1 MSLRYITMPKWGIEM
16 QQGTLTEW
24 HVKEGEAVEKG
35 QLIALVETDKI
46 TNEME
51 ADAPGVLLKA
61 LVPEGEVRIVGELLA
76 VMGDADVNA
85 ADVEAFIAA
94 FEAPDTSMAGAN
106 SSPSEDA
113 AVTVKTEPKP
123 AAISTTDFDGVN
135 ISPAA
140 KNLAISLGI
149 QPNTI
154 VATGRRG
161 RISLQD
167 VEQAAA
173 AQGLGRNASAADGS
187 NAEVPNDPDV
197 MTMSNL
203 RKTAAKR
210 LTEAKSTIP
219 HFYLRIQ
226 ANIDEL
232 LASKKGYQENNS
244 KVSLNDILIKAA
256 AAALTENPDVNIQI
270 HGDDIHKFPHA
281 DIAVAVATEKG
292 LVTPLVKRANLKP
305 LSEVSSDVTSMAGR
319 AREGKLTH
327 NDMGA
332 GTFTISNL
340 GMFGVNQF
348 DAIINPPQCAI
359 LAVGTSTR
367 VWTEDDKKKG
377 GFSTMLSLSLSCDH
391 RAIDGATGAAFLK
404 SLKQHLE
411 APSSLFGANT

>member
-1 MSLRYITMPKWGIEM
+1 MSLKYITMPKWGIEM

-24 HVKEGEAVEKG
+24 HVKEGESVEKG

-51 ADAPGVLLKA
+51 ADAPGVLHKA
-61 LVPEGEVRIVGELLA
+61 LVPEGEVRVVGELLA
-76 VMGDADVNA
+76 VIGDADV
-85 ADVEAFIAA
+85 DPSEVEAFIAA

-106 SSPSEDA
+106 SSGSGEAPA
-113 AVTVKTEPKP
+113 ASKAEKP
-123 AAISTTDFDGVN
+123 AALSTADFEGIN

-140 KNLAISLGI
+140 KSLAVSLGI
-149 QPNTI
+149 KADTI

-173 AQGLGRNASAADGS
+173 AQGLGGSADESEGD
-187 NAEVPNDPDV
+187 NDPEIV
-197 MTMSNL
+197 TMSNL

-232 LASKKGYQENNS
+232 LTAKARYQKSNG
-244 KVSLNDILIKAA
+244 KVSLNDILVKAA
-256 AAALTENPDVNIQI
+256 AAALADNPDVNVQI

-292 LVTPLVKRANLKP
+292 LVTPLVKRANIKS
-305 LSEVSSDVTSMAGR
+305 LSEISKNVADMAAR
-319 AREGKLTH
+319 ARDGKLTH
-327 NDMGA
+327 DDMGA
-332 GTFTISNL
+332 GTFTVSNL

-359 LAVGTSTR
+359 LAVGSSTR
-367 VWTEDDKKKG
+367 VWTESDNKDG
-377 GFSTMLSLSLSCDH
+377 AFATILSLSLSCDH
-391 RAIDGATGAAFLK
+391 RAIDGATGAAFLG
-404 SLKQHLE
+404 SLKQHIE
-411 APSSLFGANT
+411 NPKALF

>member
-1 MSLRYITMPKWGIEM
+1 MSLKYITMPKWGIEM
-16 QQGTLTEW
+16 QQGTLSEW

-51 ADAPGVLLKA
+51 ADAPGVLHKA
-61 LVPEGEVRIVGELLA
+61 LVPEGEVRVVGELLA
-76 VMGDADVNA
+76 VIGDADV
-85 ADVEAFIAA
+85 DPSEVEAFIAA

-106 SSPSEDA
+106 SSAGGEVA
-113 AVTVKTEPKP
+113 ASSKTEKP
-123 AAISTTDFDGVN
+123 VALSNADFEGIN

-140 KNLAISLGI
+140 KSLAVSLGI
-149 QPNTI
+149 KADTI

-173 AQGLGRNASAADGS
+173 AQGLGVSADKSEEGETDVS
-187 NAEVPNDPDV
+187 NDPEIA
-197 MTMSNL
+197 TMSNL

-232 LASKKGYQENNS
+232 LAAKARYQKSNG
-244 KVSLNDILIKAA
+244 KVSLNDILVKAA
-256 AAALTENPDVNIQI
+256 AAALADNPDVNVQI

-292 LVTPLVKRANLKP
+292 LVTPLVKRANIKS
-305 LSEVSSDVTSMAGR
+305 LSEISKNVADMAAR
-319 AREGKLTH
+319 ARDGKLTH
-327 NDMGA
+327 DDMGA
-332 GTFTISNL
+332 GTFTVSNL

-359 LAVGTSTR
+359 LAVGSSTR
-367 VWTEDDKKKG
+367 VWTESDNKDG
-377 GFSTMLSLSLSCDH
+377 AFATILSLSLSCDH
-391 RAIDGATGAAFLK
+391 RAIDGATGAAFLG
-404 SLKQHLE
+404 SLKQHIE
-411 APSSLFGANT
+411 NPKALF

>member
-24 HVKEGEAVEKG
+24 HVKEGDAVEKG

-51 ADAPGVLLKA
+51 ADAPGVVHKT
-61 LVPEGEVRIVGELLA
+61 LVPEGEVRVVGELLA
-76 VMGDADVNA
+76 VIGGSDVGQA
-85 ADVEAFIAA
+85 EIDAFISA
-94 FEAPDTSMAGAN
+94 FEAPDVAMAGAN
-106 SSPSEDA
+106 SSASDEPVETSQS
-113 AVTVKTEPKP
+113 EPKP
-123 AAISTTDFDGVN
+123 AAVSSTDFDDVN

-140 KNLAISLGI
+140 RKLAIALGI
-149 QPNTI
+149 KPDTI
-154 VATGRRG
+154 TATGRRG

-173 AQGLGRNASAADGS
+173 AQGLGASVGGGEGDV
-187 NAEVPNDPDV
+187 EVPNDPDV
-197 MTMSNL
+197 TTMSNL
-203 RKTAAKR
+203 RKTGAKR

-226 ANIDEL
+226 ANIDAL
-232 LASKKGYQENNS
+232 LAAKKTYQATNG
-244 KVSLNDILIKAA
+244 KVSLNDILVKAA
-256 AAALTENPDVNIQI
+256 AAALTENPDVNVQI

-281 DIAVAVATEKG
+281 DIAVAVATDKG
-292 LVTPLVKRANLKP
+292 LVTPLVKRANKKSV
-305 LSEVSSDVTSMAGR
+305 SEISKNVADMASR
-319 AREGKLTH
+319 ARDGKLTH
-327 NDMGA
+327 ADMGA

-359 LAVGTSTR
+359 LAVGSSSR
-367 VWTEDDKKKG
+367 VWTESDKNKG
-377 GFSTMLSLSLSCDH
+377 AFSTMISLSLSCDH

-404 SLKQHLE
+404 ALKQHLE
-411 APSSLFGANT
+411 QPEALF

>member
-51 ADAPGVLLKA
+51 ADAPGVVHKT
-61 LVPEGEVRIVGELLA
+61 LVPEGEVRVVGELLA
-76 VMGDADVNA
+76 VIGGADVGQA
-85 ADVEAFIAA
+85 EIDAFISA
-94 FEAPDTSMAGAN
+94 FEAPDVAMAGAN
-106 SSPSEDA
+106 SSASNDPVVSSQSGPKT
-113 AVTVKTEPKP
+113 AVV
-123 AAISTTDFDGVN
+123 SSTDFDDVN

-140 KNLAISLGI
+140 RKLAIALGI
-149 QPNTI
+149 KPDTI
-154 VATGRRG
+154 TATGRRG

-173 AQGLGRNASAADGS
+173 VQGLGASVGGGDEKGT
-187 NAEVPNDPDV
+187 EVPNDPEV
-197 MTMSNL
+197 TTMSNL

-226 ANIDEL
+226 ANIDAL
-232 LASKKGYQENNS
+232 LGTKKTYQDTNG
-244 KVSLNDILIKAA
+244 KVSLNDILVKAA
-256 AAALTENPDVNIQI
+256 AAALIENPDVNVQI

-292 LVTPLVKRANLKP
+292 LVTTLVKRANKKP
-305 LSEVSSDVTSMAGR
+305 ISEISKNIADMASR
-319 AREGKLTH
+319 ARDGKLTH
-327 NDMGA
+327 ADMGA

-359 LAVGTSTR
+359 LAVGASSR
-367 VWTEDDKKKG
+367 VWTESDKNKG
-377 GFSTMLSLSLSCDH
+377 AFSTMISLSLSCDH

-404 SLKQHLE
+404 ALKQHLE
-411 APSSLFGANT
+411 QPEALF